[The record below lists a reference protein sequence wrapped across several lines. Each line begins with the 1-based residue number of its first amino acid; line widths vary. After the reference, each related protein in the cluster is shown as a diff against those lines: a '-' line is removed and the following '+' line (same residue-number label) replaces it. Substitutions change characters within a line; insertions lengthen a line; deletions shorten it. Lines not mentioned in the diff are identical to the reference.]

1 MRRHDSFGEQ
11 LTLALQIILAVVA
24 LAVVALL
31 APVDWERY
39 FGKVRTGGGESDE
52 R

>member
-39 FGKVRTGGGESDE
+39 FGKVRTGGGNDE